1 MQNSRTNHTR
11 PNDQHYKAQR
21 LAIDQGRGPP
31 YTGTAD
37 QRREMAGVGAG
48 AGTSRSNDQVTSLY
62 ALSSHVPLIK
72 SPAVRVPPPIQLPPT
87 LHPLPP
93 SVQEYF
99 VYPFSLER
107 FVLDAADRREEA
119 RRKDLQRRAPGWN
132 ETSDVLEPTRR
143 SHTTSSETST
153 FQSQQ
158 PGSNEA
164 DEIAQ
169 MLDRLENM

>member
-1 MQNSRTNHTR
+1 MTT
-11 PNDQHYKAQR
+11 AV
-21 LAIDQGRGPP
+21 
-31 YTGTAD
+31 GTALEQQ
-37 QRREMAGVGAG
+37 QRPTQRGAG
-48 AGTSRSNDQVTSLY
+48 GAGGGGGSSSSNSVTSLY
-62 ALSSHVPLIK
+62 ALAAHVPLIK
-72 SPAVRVPPPIQLPPT
+72 SPAVRVPPPIQLPQT
-87 LHPLPP
+87 LHPLPLN
-93 SVQEYF
+93 VQDYF

-132 ETSDVLEPTRR
+132 ETSDVLQPTVRR
-143 SHTTSSETST
+143 TVDHTST
-153 FQSQQ
+153 INANTANSLGHDQHAVA